1 MTNNQVKIVEFFKTH
16 GDKSK
21 ARMDHLK
28 SKMGLSSRG
37 FTHWASWNLTEY
49 VHLELM
55 SNELDQLVCRF
66 KKLIESGKTD
76 EEIVAWLK
84 SVQAFYV
91 RQVLD
96 TSTSHSSSVVSNL
109 VEDIRM
115 EMWRELGGGTFHSI
129 SLENLLLSLKG

>member
-1 MTNNQVKIVEFFKTH
+1 MTNKQSKILEFFKTH

-49 VHLELM
+49 VHLELL

-66 KKLIESGKTD
+66 KKLIDSGKMD
-76 EEIVAWLK
+76 EEMVAWLK
-84 SVQAFYV
+84 AVQAYYV

-109 VEDIRM
+109 VEDIRVD
-115 EMWRELGGGTFHSI
+115 MWRELGGGLSKSI
-129 SLENLLLSLKG
+129 SLTSLLSSLEG